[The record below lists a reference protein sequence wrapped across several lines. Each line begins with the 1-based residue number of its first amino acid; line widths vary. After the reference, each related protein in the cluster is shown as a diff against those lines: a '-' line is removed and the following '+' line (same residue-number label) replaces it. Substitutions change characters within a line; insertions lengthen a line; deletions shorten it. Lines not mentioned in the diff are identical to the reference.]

1 MRTITDEMLESAL
14 FSVSNDI
21 DTVLKGPER
30 TNYIRYRCLLRI
42 MRLKKEREEVEN
54 NENTKTV
61 VRKY

>member
-1 MRTITDEMLESAL
+1 MKTITDEMLESTL
-14 FSVSNDI
+14 FFANNDI
-21 DTVLKGPER
+21 DAVLKDPER
-30 TNYIRYRCLLRI
+30 MNHIRYRCLLRI